1 MKFLKEHKFIIV
13 ITFLC
18 VGFFGLVIF
27 SSKYEEIN
35 PVQNGIGVILNPVQK
50 FFYGVNTNIKN
61 FGTFVFTFSDVKSEN
76 EFLREE
82 NNKLKTSIIDYN
94 SIKQENKELRD
105 LLEYAEANSEY
116 NYVACDIVG
125 TNGNSYING
134 YTINKGSKDGIEKRM
149 VAVTERGL
157 VGQIVSVGTNWAIIQ
172 TLGNENISVAAFNEH
187 SKETNG
193 IIKGYREDDLPVITL
208 ETANLDSDINEGDN
222 IITSGLGGIYPKGIS
237 IGTVS
242 KVVGDKSSFIKYGI
256 INPTVDMDKLQKILI
271 VVPKEKRE
279 VKY

>member
-1 MKFLKEHKFIIV
+1 MKFLKEHKFIVI

-50 FFYGVNTNIKN
+50 FFYGVNTKIKN

-82 NNKLKTSIIDYN
+82 NSKLKTSIIDYN

-149 VAVTERGL
+149 VAVTEQGL

-172 TLGNENISVAAFNEH
+172 TLGNENISVAAFNEN

-193 IIKGYREDDLPVITL
+193 LIKGYREDDLPVITL